1 MVVFALTCFF
11 FLFLVFTSPP
21 FCIVILL
28 FSHLDTPER
37 LGCSLCGRR
46 GEPENHR
53 AFLWVQF
60 MRVAA
65 TRESTSRLFEYKG
78 LVALSVDSDTRLKII
93 VYFDGFI

>member
-11 FLFLVFTSPP
+11 FLSFHFSP

-28 FSHLDTPER
+28 FTHLDTPER
-37 LGCSLCGRR
+37 VGCSLCGRR

-78 LVALSVDSDTRLKII
+78 LVALSVNSDTRLKII
-93 VYFDGFI
+93 VHFDGFI